1 MPGGQ
6 TDSEGSRL
14 LTPHHLCSGQR
25 HRPKQNEPGLCG
37 RLPRSLPLCRSG
49 YRPIHVE
56 MGMCAAMHMSIRCA
70 RVRSWPPCSCKR
82 ALSGG
87 SPCPRPWVSF
97 RFPDT
102 DGHGHG
108 HAAQCV
114 PARRCRILRHTTGQT
129 GFSCGPS
136 TPTSSTRTASSWR
149 GRLSARAIYT
159 AWRMGMCWI
168 GWCASSGALGSR
180 FSRTITTWLQATWIA
195 LASASPSAS
204 FQTRVQPM
212 CNSRRPCT
220 STSTVPSL
228 TLVRAWCGK
237 RSLAVTAVAPCRL
250 GRHLSAP
257 DK

>member
-1 MPGGQ
+1 MPGGL
-6 TDSEGSRL
+6 TDSQGSLL

-237 RSLAVTAVAPCRL
+237 RSLAVTAVAR
-250 GRHLSAP
+250 GRHLSAH